1 MKKLGV
7 FYSVCD
13 EINGVTSILNNV
25 TSIQA
30 SIRNLVVNFP
40 YFLYY
45 IYAYLIFRLIWY
57 LMKKSV
63 FFNLY
68 ATNKWSNIH
77 FKYDN
82 DVW

>member
-45 IYAYLIFRLIWY
+45 IYAYLIFRLI
-57 LMKKSV
+57 
-63 FFNLY
+63 
-68 ATNKWSNIH
+68 
-77 FKYDN
+77 
-82 DVW
+82 